1 MRAVA
6 LVVIASLVAGCFP
19 HNKRART
26 ISKYSEG
33 GAIVAG
39 IGLEYLTN
47 SGADCDPMA
56 QPGQSTSGC
65 HSRATVYGDV
75 GLSLILAGLLGFVAT
90 ISTSPDEDEPA
101 HAVTVIKAEKPAEK
115 PDLKL
120 PPGVK
125 VPAATAS
132 TASPTPAD
140 SGAAQ

>member
-6 LVVIASLVAGCFP
+6 IFVLTSLVAGCFP
-19 HNKRART
+19 HNKRAQA

-39 IGLEYLTN
+39 VGLEFLVS

-56 QPGQSTSGC
+56 MPGQSTAGC
-65 HSRATVYGDV
+65 HSRATVYGDI
-75 GLSLILAGLLGFVAT
+75 GLGLILAGLLGFVAT
-90 ISTSPDEDEPA
+90 VSTAEDDAPEHTP
-101 HAVTVIKAEKPAEK
+101 TIIKADKPAEK

-125 VPAATAS
+125 APATAATV
-132 TASPTPAD
+132 TPTP
-140 SGAAQ
+140 SP